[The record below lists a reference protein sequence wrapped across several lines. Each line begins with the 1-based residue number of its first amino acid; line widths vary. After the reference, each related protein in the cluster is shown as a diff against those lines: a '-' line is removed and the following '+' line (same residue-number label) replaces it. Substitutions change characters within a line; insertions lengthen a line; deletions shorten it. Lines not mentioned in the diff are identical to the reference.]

1 MWSEVRVRQL
11 MNDVL
16 DRLNQV
22 FREVFDDEE
31 LTVTEKTT
39 AQDVEGWDSLTHV
52 TLLVNVEKVF
62 GVRFSSS
69 EIASLKN
76 VGELIDLI
84 GRRHVAH

>member
-1 MWSEVRVRQL
+1 MWSDVRVRQL